1 MRAYPYPRLPGVVS
15 LRVDSVELRGPDDIR
30 DPLDTSA
37 FSVVEQV
44 VAPGVTGRDDWEW
57 LRMKVSA
64 TVPGRATAP
73 DSPWTDLAVVV
84 VLSEGATNTRI
95 TTALTPGAEGGR
107 QWVGQLDLWRADHLD
122 RATMSVHVVATVDGV
137 AGREIATSTKDW
149 IVDLKAEAP
158 VRGRELDVVEVGF
171 REGPQWLRRFHEIPW
186 AVDTSGDL
194 PVVHLNTDFE
204 GVSDLIGGNG
214 TSVDNMVRDLLL
226 AQMCT
231 DVWTAVFHTAIGDLE
246 IEDDG
251 TPLFPRDWRGEV
263 LREMLPD
270 VVPDLPVEDALG
282 EVHRRRTG
290 TSGWTDLQPRIHY
303 AATRRAD
310 VPKVLSTSIRG
321 LESIHRGTDA

>member
-1 MRAYPYPRLPGVVS
+1 MRAYPYPRLLGVVS
-15 LRVDSVELRGPDDIR
+15 LRVESVELRGPDDIR
-30 DPLDTSA
+30 QPLETSA
-37 FSVVEQV
+37 FSVIEQV
-44 VAPGVTGRDDWEW
+44 VAPGASERYDWEW
-57 LRMKVSA
+57 LRMKVSV

-73 DSPWTDLAVVV
+73 DSPWADLAVVV

-95 TTALTPGAEGGR
+95 STPLTPGEEGGR
-107 QWVGQLDLWRADHLD
+107 QWVGHIDLWRADHLD
-122 RATMSVHVVATVDGV
+122 RATMSVHVVATVGGV
-137 AGREIATSTKDW
+137 VGREIAASARDW
-149 IVDLKAEAP
+149 IVDLKSEAP
-158 VRGRELDVVEVGF
+158 LRDLQLGLVEVGF
-171 REGPQWLRRFHEIPW
+171 RKGPQWLRRFHEVPW

-194 PVVHLNTDFE
+194 PVVHINTDFE
-204 GVSDLIGGNG
+204 GVSELIGGNG
-214 TSVDNMVRDLLL
+214 TSVDNMVRDLLT

-270 VVPDLPVEDALG
+270 VIPERPVEDALW

-310 VPKVLSTSIRG
+310 VPKVLGTTMRG
-321 LESIHRGTDA
+321 LNSTHRGTDA